1 MASPTNPTDI
11 ARETFKLLA
20 TRRVA
25 PTPENYQ
32 AIYHEVAGTQSET
45 CAVADVQKATESLS
59 RKTPAMAQ
67 TLKALS
73 LALAG
78 GDAAKIEAALV
89 ALMPNSGGEGDV
101 SWGGL
106 IRDLIRQWDLKQS
119 GMTVSRKREGLERVL
134 SNFSR
139 DPAQLLVK
147 LQALVKLWAEN
158 PAAQTGVPVDEGD
171 VAGDVLGDVVAST
184 GVITMASPPIG
195 QIDVAGAAD
204 IPGALRDMLVQ
215 TIKTGVAPRLSNF
228 PDLRDEAL
236 MLADQAT
243 QAGDP
248 IAVQALAKNLR
259 QFWLKLELRNDSDA
273 KVLDGLVKLLKMLTD
288 NISELM
294 LDDTWLHGQ
303 IATVQDII
311 SKPLDSRVLYDA
323 ERSFKEV
330 IFKQGNLKHSLNEAK
345 LTIKNMVS
353 TFITRMSEMSA
364 STGEYHNKIERYAEE
379 ISQTE
384 DIDKLNAILGGLMKD
399 TRGMQLDMMRSRDE
413 LELAQKQ
420 VREAEAKIQQLET
433 ELDQASELVHKDHL
447 TGVLNRRG
455 MDDAFEREL
464 SRADRLKLPLCVSI
478 LDIDHFKRLNDTYG
492 HETGDEVLVHLVG
505 VVKEALRPSDVIARF
520 GGEEFVIILP
530 DAGLDEASMVMTRVQ
545 RHLTKKFFMHDNQKV
560 LITFSAGVAL
570 RNEGEFPDSI
580 ISRADKA
587 LYQAKESGRNR
598 VVAAV

>member
-1 MASPTNPTDI
+1 MATPTNPTDI

-20 TRRVA
+20 SRRVA

-32 AIYHEVAGTQSET
+32 AIYCEIAGTQPEACS
-45 CAVADVQKATESLS
+45 VADILKVTETLS

-67 TLKALS
+67 PLKALNS
-73 LALAG
+73 ALNEGDPVKIGAALLALLPKAC
-78 GDAAKIEAALV
+78 
-89 ALMPNSGGEGDV
+89 GEDDV

-139 DPAQLLVK
+139 DPSQLLLK
-147 LQALVKLWAEN
+147 LQALVSLWAEN
-158 PAAQTGVPVDEGD
+158 PAAQAGVPVDED
-171 VAGDVLGDVVAST
+171 VAPVGAATPTSG
-184 GVITMASPPIG
+184 GP
-195 QIDVAGAAD
+195 IDVAGSAD
-204 IPGALRDMLVQ
+204 IADALREMLVQ
-215 TIKTGVAPRLSNF
+215 AIKTGVAPRLLNF
-228 PDLRDEAL
+228 PDLHDEAL
-236 MLADQAT
+236 MLADQAM
-243 QAGDP
+243 QANSQVG
-248 IAVQALAKNLR
+248 IQAVAKNIR

-273 KVLDGLVKLLKMLTD
+273 QVLDGLTRLLKMLTD
-288 NISELM
+288 NISELL
-294 LDDTWLHGQ
+294 LDDKWLHGQ
-303 IATVQDII
+303 IAVVQDII
-311 SKPLDSRVLYDA
+311 AKPLDSRVLYDA

-330 IFKQGNLKHSLNEAK
+330 IFKQGNLKQSLNEAK
-345 LTIKNMVS
+345 LTIKSMVS
-353 TFITRMSEMSA
+353 SFISRMSEMSA

-420 VREAEAKIQQLET
+420 VKEAESKIQQLET
-433 ELDQASELVHKDHL
+433 ELDHASELVHKDHL

-455 MDDAFEREL
+455 MDEAFEREL

-492 HETGDEVLVHLVG
+492 HEIGDEALVHLVK
-505 VVKEALRPSDVIARF
+505 VVKDALRPSDVIARF

-530 DAGLDEASMVMTRVQ
+530 EASLDEASKVMMRVQ
-545 RHLTKKFFMHDNQKV
+545 RNLTKNFFMHGNQKL

-570 RNEGEFPDSI
+570 RTEGETPEFI
-580 ISRADKA
+580 IARADKA

>member
-1 MASPTNPTDI
+1 MAISTNPTDI

-20 TRRVA
+20 SRRVA

-32 AIYHEVAGTQSET
+32 AIYYEVAGTPPDACSL
-45 CAVADVQKATESLS
+45 ADILKVTEALS

-67 TLKALS
+67 PLKALS
-73 LALAG
+73 SALNE
-78 GDAAKIEAALV
+78 GDSAKIEAALL
-89 ALMPNSGGEGDV
+89 ALLPKAGGEEEM

-139 DPAQLLVK
+139 DPSQLLVK
-147 LQALVKLWAEN
+147 LQALVNLWAEN
-158 PAAQTGVPVDEGD
+158 PAAQAGVPVDED
-171 VAGDVLGDVVAST
+171 VSPAGGSASASASQVDVSE
-184 GVITMASPPIG
+184 S
-195 QIDVAGAAD
+195 AD
-204 IPGALRDMLVQ
+204 ISSALREMLVQ
-215 TIKTGVAPRLSNF
+215 AIKTGVAPRLANF

-236 MLADQAT
+236 MLADQAM
-243 QAGDP
+243 QANNQVG
-248 IAVQALAKNLR
+248 IQAVAKNIR

-273 KVLDGLVKLLKMLTD
+273 QVLDGLTRLLKMLTD
-288 NISELM
+288 NISELL
-294 LDDTWLHGQ
+294 LDDKWLHGQ
-303 IATVQDII
+303 IAVVQDII
-311 SKPLDSRVLYDA
+311 AKPLDSRVLYDA

-330 IFKQGNLKHSLNEAK
+330 IFKQGNLKQSLNEAK

-353 TFITRMSEMSA
+353 TFINRMSEMSA

-384 DIDKLNAILGGLMKD
+384 DIDKLNAILSGLMKD

-420 VREAEAKIQQLET
+420 VREAESKIQQLET

-455 MDDAFEREL
+455 MDEAFEREL

-492 HETGDEVLVHLVG
+492 HDTGDDVLVHLVS

-530 DAGLDEASMVMTRVQ
+530 DASLEGASEVMMRVQ
-545 RHLTKKFFMHDNQKV
+545 RHLTKKFFMRDNQKV

-570 RNEGEFPDSI
+570 RAEGETPEFVI
-580 ISRADKA
+580 ARADKA

-598 VVAAV
+598 VVAAI